1 MSVNVND
8 PDKEKL
14 SEVIGADKSERSVD
28 VAEGSPPPTEVARA
42 IPILDRRRKSSRKSL
57 VTAKGRSKS
66 AAEVIMGL
74 VVASR
79 VKSGSWEDE
88 EKRAQ
93 RLETLLNQNAMVRCE
108 SLTEMEANVTH
119 LEREVLWLT
128 DECDRLQACGPTH
141 ILACVHILIRA
152 YDNAHIHTRSHKGA
166 AWDSTRKHA
175 QIYTQMRTRASRHT
189 GAVEHFAQITDTPG

>member
-14 SEVIGADKSERSVD
+14 SEVIGADKSERRVD

-74 VVASR
+74 VVATR
-79 VKSGSWEDE
+79 FRFVVVFTP
-88 EKRAQ
+88 RA
-93 RLETLLNQNAMVRCE
+93 
-108 SLTEMEANVTH
+108 
-119 LEREVLWLT
+119 
-128 DECDRLQACGPTH
+128 
-141 ILACVHILIRA
+141 
-152 YDNAHIHTRSHKGA
+152 
-166 AWDSTRKHA
+166 
-175 QIYTQMRTRASRHT
+175 
-189 GAVEHFAQITDTPG
+189 